1 MSTIAGY
8 AELMNYRNLPTG
20 GIAPQMGSTAN
31 AETEQSSDAPR
42 RQPEGTSGKPAA
54 ERQGLTAEHMQT
66 HRSAEGTALDIRG
79 ILDSIRRAGSRLS
92 DDDIQD
98 TLDDMVLRGDLTD
111 DQADEIF
118 AGLKQA
124 RQSVP
129 AALTRSLNGLAE
141 SGAMTLKQRDAA
153 AAVLSDTGERLQ
165 DLVDDGTLS
174 QDQMDAVMVSCC
186 NAAKLKQARQAY
198 SLMQRNPLV
207 RMAESRQYGIL
218 DAYEESMAEG
228 ALV

>member
-8 AELMNYRNLPTG
+8 SELMNYRNLPIG
-20 GIAPQMGSTAN
+20 GIAPQADGSAN
-31 AETEQSSDAPR
+31 AETERSSGTPR
-42 RQPEGTSGKPAA
+42 RQPESTASRPAA
-54 ERQGLTAEHMQT
+54 EQQGLTAEHEQT
-66 HRSAEGTALDIRG
+66 HRSAPDIRG
-79 ILDSIRRAGSRLS
+79 ILDSLRRAGGRLS

-124 RQSVP
+124 RQSMP
-129 AALTRSLNGLAE
+129 AALARSLNGLAE
-141 SGAMTLKQRDAA
+141 SGAMSLKQRDAA
-153 AAVLSDTGERLQ
+153 AAALSGTGERLQ

-174 QDQMDAVMVSCC
+174 QDQADAVMVSCR

-198 SLMQRNPLV
+198 SQMQRNPLA
-207 RMAESRQYGIL
+207 RMAESRQYSVL

-228 ALV
+228 AMV